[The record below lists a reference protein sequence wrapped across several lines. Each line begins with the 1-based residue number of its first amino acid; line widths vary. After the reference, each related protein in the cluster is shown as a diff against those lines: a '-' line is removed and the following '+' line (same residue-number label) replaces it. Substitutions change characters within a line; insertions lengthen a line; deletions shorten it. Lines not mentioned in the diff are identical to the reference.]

1 MKLEELEQPLNAG
14 ERYLYAIS
22 VRLDV
27 LIESVNKLMEVYTN
41 QIKPVEVVKSEAPV
55 APNSS
60 VKEESKPVAP
70 VKKTTTTTK
79 K

>member
-1 MKLEELEQPLNAG
+1 MGLQKLEEPLNAG

-41 QIKPVEVVKSEAPV
+41 QIKPVEVSKTEAVV
-55 APNSS
+55 APKNV
-60 VKEESKPVAP
+60 VKEDSIPIVP
-70 VKKTTTTTK
+70 VKKPTK
-79 K
+79 VSKK